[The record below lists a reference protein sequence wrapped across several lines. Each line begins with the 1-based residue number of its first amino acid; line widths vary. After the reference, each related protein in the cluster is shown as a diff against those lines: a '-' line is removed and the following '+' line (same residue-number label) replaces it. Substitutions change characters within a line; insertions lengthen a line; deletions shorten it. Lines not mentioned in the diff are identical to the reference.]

1 MNNQHQNRD
10 DVTALIESTTGT
22 PVPLAH
28 VDTRAGI
35 LERWLSQ
42 ALMNDAHVWLAKPMP
57 HQRGRVV
64 MVKAFG
70 GAAALG
76 LRVNLYSDRAEVTVD
91 TVGTWH
97 STEPMDALTAMVYV
111 KQRVGI

>member
-1 MNNQHQNRD
+1 MNQNRD
-10 DVTALIESTTGT
+10 DVTALIESTTDT

-35 LERWLSQ
+35 LERWLKST
-42 ALMNDAHVWLAKPMP
+42 LMNEAHVWQDKPMT
-57 HQRGRVV
+57 HQRNRVV

-76 LRVNLYSDRAEVTVD
+76 LRINLYHDTSDVTVD
-91 TVGTWH
+91 TVGTWQ
-97 STEPMDALTAMVYV
+97 STEPMDALSAMVYV

>member
-1 MNNQHQNRD
+1 MTNNDHKHLSD
-10 DVTALIESTTGT
+10 STVDT

-35 LERWLSQ
+35 LERWLKQ
-42 ALMNDAHVWLAKPMP
+42 ALMSDAHVWHDKPMP
-57 HQRGRVV
+57 HQRNRVI

-76 LRVNLYSDRAEVTVD
+76 LRVNLYHDTAEVTVD
-91 TVGTWH
+91 TVGTWQ
-97 STEPMDALTAMVYV
+97 STEPMDALTAMWYV